1 MKKLLV
7 LVFVCIWIL
16 FGVGFA
22 SGESIKLVWDA
33 NTESDLAGYKIYSA
47 QVDGGPYTL
56 IQDVGNVVELVLD
69 MTGKP
74 DGVIYYVATA
84 YDTHQNESIYSN
96 QASYTV
102 DHTPP
107 QPPGGCKVKLT
118 W

>member
-1 MKKLLV
+1 
-7 LVFVCIWIL
+7 
-16 FGVGFA
+16 
-22 SGESIKLVWDA
+22 
-33 NTESDLAGYKIYSA
+33 
-47 QVDGGPYTL
+47 
-56 IQDVGNVVELVLD
+56 